1 MSFKAKNRLKVYSP
15 DKIKS
20 ILERK
25 LKSPTG
31 YYNVTLFKREDV
43 DISVPTYGV
52 EDTISMVKGFLNGRW
67 GTLCFEISEF
77 HCIIDLLNTDYRV
90 VIISREY

>member
-1 MSFKAKNRLKVYSP
+1 MTFKAKTKLKVYSP

-31 YYNVTLFKREDV
+31 YYSVALFKHDDV

-52 EDTISMVKGFLNGRW
+52 EDTLRIVKGFLNGRW
-67 GTLCFEISEF
+67 GTLCFEIPEF
-77 HCIIDLLNTDYRV
+77 HCVIDLLNNDYRM
-90 VIISREY
+90 VIVSREY

>member
-31 YYNVTLFKREDV
+31 YYNVALFKREDV

-52 EDTISMVKGFLNGRW
+52 EDTIRMVKGFLNGRW
-67 GTLCFEISEF
+67 VHYALKYLSSTVWLTYGILTI
-77 HCIIDLLNTDYRV
+77 NW
-90 VIISREY
+90 